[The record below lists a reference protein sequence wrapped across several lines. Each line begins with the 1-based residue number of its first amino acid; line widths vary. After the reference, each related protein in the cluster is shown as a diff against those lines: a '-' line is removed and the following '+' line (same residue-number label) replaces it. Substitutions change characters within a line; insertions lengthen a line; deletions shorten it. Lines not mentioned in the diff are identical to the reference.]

1 MNYSKMTV
9 RDMDVSN
16 KRVLYRGDF
25 NVPIDRE
32 TGKITDDG
40 RIAASMPTL
49 RYLLDGGAR
58 VVACSHLG
66 RPKGRRNPA
75 MSLEPVRAR
84 LSELLGR
91 EVKMPADCVGGEAA
105 AAAAALKPGELM
117 LLENLRFRPE
127 EEANDPDFARALAG
141 FADIYVSD
149 AFGTVH
155 RAHASTAGVA
165 KYLPAV
171 AGFLLA
177 KELEVI
183 GGALTNPARPFVA
196 VLGGSKISDKMG
208 VITNLL
214 NDADIIIIGGGM
226 AYTFIKSTGGRIGD
240 SLLEP
245 DRLDFARDAVER
257 AAKIGKRLLLPTD
270 VVAAASIDA
279 ATGTVMPAR
288 EIPNGRMGLDI
299 GPETRAKFVGEIASA
314 GTVIWNG
321 PMGVFENPAFEAG
334 TRELARA
341 LAESP
346 CASIIGGGDSAAAV
360 RKFGLEERMTHV
372 STGGGAT
379 LEFLEGINLPG
390 IDCLLDRR

>member
-1 MNYSKMTV
+1 MNYSKLTV
-9 RDMDVSN
+9 RDVDVSG

-25 NVPIDRE
+25 NVPLDKA
-32 TGKITDDG
+32 TGEITDDG
-40 RIAASMPTL
+40 RITASMPTL
-49 RYLLDGGAR
+49 RYLLDAGAR

-66 RPKGRRNPA
+66 RPKGRPNPA

-84 LSELLGR
+84 LSELLGQ
-91 EVKMPADCVGGEAA
+91 EIKMSGECAGDEARAIADGLA
-105 AAAAALKPGELM
+105 PGELM
-117 LLENLRFRPE
+117 MLENLRFCPE
-127 EEANDPDFARALAG
+127 EEANDAGFAKTLAD

-183 GGALTNPARPFVA
+183 GGALTSPARPFVA

-214 NDADIIIIGGGM
+214 NVADSIIIGGGM
-226 AYTFIKSTGGRIGD
+226 AYTFIKATGGRIGA
-240 SLLEP
+240 SMLEP
-245 DRLDFARDAVER
+245 DRLDFARETWES
-257 AAKIGKRLLLPTD
+257 AAKSGKRLLLPTD
-270 VVAAASIDA
+270 VIAAASIDDA
-279 ATGTVMPAR
+279 EGTVLPAR
-288 EIPNGRMGLDI
+288 ELPDDRMGLDI
-299 GPETRAKFVGEIASA
+299 GPDTRARFVSEIAGA

-334 TRELARA
+334 TRA
-341 LAESP
+341 LAEALALSD

-360 RKFGLEERMTHV
+360 RKFGLEDRMTHV

-390 IDCLLDRR
+390 IDCLLDKK